1 MILRRLLAVI
11 PIVFLVS
18 FGVFGLETLLPGD
31 AAVTIAGENASPATV
46 AQIRHSL
53 GLDHSIVQRYVDWLG
68 GVVHGDFGH
77 SLFTHASVSSMI
89 SNAWVITF
97 ALVLGALVIALLVSP
112 VLALVAAR
120 RSGGAVDRVITVL
133 ASIGTGVPD
142 FVVGMFMLLLFGVV
156 LGWLPLTGYVPMS
169 KGFGTW
175 VSHLVMPVLA
185 LSLPMTSS
193 LTRQLRF
200 SLADTL
206 VQPYIRTAYA
216 KGLSDRVVLVKH
228 ALRAAAPAAVS
239 VFGVY
244 VARLL
249 GGAVIVESVF
259 QLPGLGNTT
268 VTAILNR
275 DFPVIQGVIPLLV
288 LVAVLANVGADA
300 LNVVLRP
307 RTATAM
313 REVRRAAAA

>member
-1 MILRRLLAVI
+1 VIRRRLLAVI
-11 PIVFLVS
+11 PIVLLVS

-31 AAVTIAGENASPATV
+31 AAVTIAGENASPATI
-46 AQIRHSL
+46 AQIRHTL
-53 GLDHSIVQRYVDWLG
+53 GLDHSIVQRYVDWIG
-68 GVVHGDFGH
+68 GALHGDFGH
-77 SLFTHASVSSMI
+77 SLFTHASVSGMI

-97 ALVLGALVIALLVSP
+97 TLVLGALVIALLVSP

-120 RSGGAVDRVITVL
+120 RSGGLVDRLVTVL
-133 ASIGTGVPD
+133 ASIGTGIPD

-156 LGWLPLTGYVPMS
+156 LGWLPLTGYVPLA

-175 VSHLVMPVLA
+175 ASHMVLPVLA

-300 LNVVLRP
+300 LNMVLRP

-313 REVRRAAAA
+313 RDVRGAAA